1 MIDFLTTYPVQEVTK
16 EDTITYVSL
25 LLSLA
30 AIDGIDEQE
39 SETIKKLIENNQWDS
54 DVYHIALSKGNLGL
68 DELNLTQDFI
78 NILGPYITRDLL
90 AIAHVS
96 HGISDQEEN
105 HIRSVSSKFGV
116 SNEQFIKIKE
126 AVVLQFEAISSWSQ
140 AISV

>member
-39 SETIKKLIENNQWDS
+39 SETIKKLIENNRWDS

>member
-16 EDTITYVSL
+16 EDTITYVTL

-54 DVYHIALSKGNLGL
+54 DVYQIALSKGNLGL
-68 DELNLTQDFI
+68 DDLNLTQDFI